1 MIFRGSR
8 TLTRLPQWGTLCVE
22 SRSIALLA
30 LNLERA
36 LPLTT
41 GLKSCNGKLEE
52 SCSFATPSTIR
63 TYATKPVSRPKAHTG
78 RTASASR
85 KKTAT
90 GSKAK
95 PAKRATRKA
104 TSKKGK
110 SKAKPR
116 TRARSTNAR
125 TKAKTKA
132 KPKPKR
138 KVLTDEQKAAL
149 KKRKEA
155 TQLKLLKTT
164 ALKPPKALPGTAWSV
179 YLAESVKSNKGPI
192 GTRAKEASS
201 KYKGLA
207 PGQREVCDYQYGSD
221 LIILIST
228 QSYNHTA
235 NQNKAANASQY
246 QKWILS
252 FTPSQIYDANNAR
265 SQLRR
270 QTTKAWYKLHDERLV
285 KRQKSAYN
293 LFHSQRYSSGDFQGL
308 KVTEAA
314 KLIGDEWK
322 GLSTN
327 EKKACDLPSPYSLS
341 SDANSYT
348 GSLTKIWRPR
358 MQPDMSKK
366 SSPYMI
372 AI

>member
-8 TLTRLPQWGTLCVE
+8 ALTRLPQWGTPCVE

-30 LNLERA
+30 LNLERV
-36 LPLTT
+36 LPFTT
-41 GLKSCNGKLEE
+41 GLKSCNGKVEE
-52 SCSFATPSTIR
+52 CWSFATLSTIR
-63 TYATKPVSRPKAHTG
+63 TYATESVSRPKARTG
-78 RTASASR
+78 RTASAPR

-90 GSKAK
+90 TSRAK
-95 PAKRATRKA
+95 PAKHATRKA

-116 TRARSTNAR
+116 TRAKSTKAR
-125 TKAKTKA
+125 TKAKA

-149 KKRKEA
+149 KKKKEA

-164 ALKPPKALPGTAWSV
+164 ALEPPKGLPGTAWSV
-179 YLAESVKSNKGPI
+179 FMAESVKSNKGPI
-192 GTRAKEASS
+192 DSRVKEASS
-201 KYKGLA
+201 KYKALA
-207 PGQREVCDYQYGSD
+207 PAQREN
-221 LIILIST
+221 
-228 QSYNHTA
+228 YNHTA
-235 NQNKAANASQY
+235 NQNKASNASQY

-252 FTPSQIYDANNAR
+252 FTPSQIYEANNAR

-270 QTTKAWYKLHDERLV
+270 QTTKAWHKLHDERLV

-293 LFHSQRYSSGDFQGL
+293 LFHSQRYDSGDFQGL
-308 KVTEAA
+308 KVTESA
-314 KLIGDEWK
+314 KLIGEEWNK
-322 GLSTN
+322 LSTN
-327 EKKACDLPSPYSLS
+327 EKKACDLPSLYKLS
-341 SDANSYT
+341 PDANSHT
-348 GSLTKIWRPR
+348 RSLSKIWRPR

-366 SSPYMI
+366 SSPYTI

>member
-1 MIFRGSR
+1 MILRGSR
-8 TLTRLPQWGTLCVE
+8 ALTRLPQWGTPCVE
-22 SRSIALLA
+22 SRSIALLS
-30 LNLERA
+30 LHLDRA
-36 LPLTT
+36 LPFTT

-52 SCSFATPSTIR
+52 CCSLLTPSTIR
-63 TYATKPVSRPKAHTG
+63 TYATEPVSRPKAHTG
-78 RTASASR
+78 RTASAPR

-90 GSKAK
+90 ASRAK

-116 TRARSTNAR
+116 TRARSTKAR
-125 TKAKTKA
+125 TKAKA

-138 KVLTDEQKAAL
+138 KVLTDKQKAEL
-149 KKRKEA
+149 KKKKEA

-164 ALKPPKALPGTAWSV
+164 ALEPPKELPRTAWSV
-179 YLAESVKSNKGPI
+179 FLAESVKTNKGPV
-192 GTRAKEASS
+192 TSRAKEASS
-201 KYKGLA
+201 KFKALA
-207 PGQREVCDYQYGSD
+207 PGQRE
-221 LIILIST
+221 
-228 QSYNHTA
+228 SYNHTA

-252 FTPSQIYDANNAR
+252 FTPHQVYEANSAR

-270 QTTKAWYKLHDERLV
+270 QTTGAWYKLHDERLV

-314 KLIGDEWK
+314 KLIGDEWNK
-322 GLSTN
+322 LSTI
-327 EKKACDLPSPYSLS
+327 EKKACDLTSMYNLS
-341 SDANSYT
+341 SDANSHT
-348 GSLTKIWRPR
+348 RSLTKIWRPR

-366 SSPYMI
+366 SNLYTI